1 MSTSQQ
7 YKQPIP
13 WPETPVYQISVE
25 GVKAALMPDG
35 RVMGWTTGY
44 GAPEEVCRMTFEDSG
59 KPWIPKHRNF
69 NSLVKQMFREDDFDA
84 LLKFRRDRKQ
94 RQQNMKA
101 AAEDMYSALEAM
113 TRWVNEGGHNGANEG
128 IDEICVMGE
137 KALAKARGEQ
147 S

>member
-1 MSTSQQ
+1 MS
-7 YKQPIP
+7 YEKPPIP
-13 WPETPVYQISVE
+13 WPDKPVYQISVE

-44 GAPEEVCRMTFEDSG
+44 GDPEEVCRLTHSDTG
-59 KPWIPKHRNF
+59 NPWIPQHRNF
-69 NSLVKQMFREDDFDA
+69 NKLVKQMFREDDFDD

-101 AAEDMYSALEAM
+101 AAEDLYAALDQALTSM
-113 TRWVNEGGHNGANEG
+113 QDSGYQNEHVVIRAGRA
-128 IDEICVMGE
+128 
-137 KALAKARGEQ
+137 ALAKANGRK